1 MRGFPSNHRF
11 LNTVIRAVTN
21 DKDGRVRLH
30 WDGGR
35 SEIYDHVILATHGD
49 EAYSIIQGSA
59 TAEEKQIMSKFQTS
73 ANTAILHADVS
84 LMPWSRKVWSSWN
97 CLTRSSS
104 SRSSKGNIGHVS
116 ITYNLNILQR
126 IPEDV
131 FGNVLVT
138 LNPLHHPEPKSVQG
152 RYNYRHPLYD
162 ASTIR
167 AQQNLARIQNTR
179 GISYAGAWTKY
190 GLHEDGFSSG
200 LYVAQ
205 EHLGAKLPFRFKED
219 SSLSQD
225 EKPEMGVTDLILRL
239 LILIVQVFFIEPFDM
254 ALDSYRG
261 RKSRR
266 GSQVNGLSGTM
277 ERKKLL

>member
-59 TAEEKQIMSKFQTS
+59 TAEEKQIMSKFRTS

-219 SSLSQD
+219 SILSQD
-225 EKPEMGVTDLILRL
+225 EKPELGVADLILRL
-239 LILIVQVFFIEPFDM
+239 LILMVQVFFIEPIDM

-261 RKSRR
+261 RQSRR
-266 GSQVNGLSGTM
+266 GSQVNGSSGTM
-277 ERKKLL
+277 KVKKLL